1 MTKKI
6 VAFILAFVFCFGCAA
21 VFTAFG
27 EGQLHVHAIED
38 EDDDDTGTSTSTLIE
53 NPTVIIRYSD
63 GVSGPLYDFA
73 NKTLTLRIL
82 IKESDHVSCRSGR
95 VEIKYDADMFD
106 FSSISGSFM
115 EADTSDTET
124 VIVSNE
130 NGLLTISVRTDST
143 EPYSVA
149 SEFDV
154 QFSFAR
160 VDLETLTERE
170 KTFNLNLVFSGSKY
184 KNTDNKKSNDFVVM
198 LCQHNAADIVT
209 KDFEA
214 TCHEY
219 AHRDTICT
227 KCGTVL
233 NSVTTGDTYVDHVYD
248 YENIVRY
255 IYSSGYT
262 DCDPLRANKIV
273 AEVKCQ
279 VCGKLQW
286 AHDLEYHVGLD
297 TSVKRYDETTHQYYY
312 ACTRGHRVIA
322 IIQSPGTS
330 NPTTHEHTYVL
341 TGTQT
346 ATCTEVGYNIYKC
359 SVCNEEKREEIPAT
373 GHTYGNPVVIKQPT
387 CTEAGEQTLTCTVCG
402 KATKTESVPALG
414 HDFDHGTTTVITA
427 PTCVSTG
434 TAIKKCA
441 RCGVEESVM
450 LPIDPAAH
458 RYGDWVTT
466 TPGTCVTKE
475 VRMHTCSLCGNS
487 ESVEFDFG
495 DHDYTSEVIV
505 APTCYEDGVRTYT
518 CKYCGDTYDDVEKC
532 AGHKFGAPVSDGKG
546 TTTVTCT
553 ECGMS
558 VATTVKSNKTT
569 KTVSHGPFTLTIK
582 NTDIASRDIQL
593 RVTEIDRATE
603 EYANNS
609 VYLNALNA
617 GLGKKY
623 SIQNAYHVTL
633 YIDGA
638 ESKMTSDM
646 TLSLGLDS
654 ALSSSKTA
662 IVYYTESGSSTMI
675 SVMNEASRRK
685 LVVTM
690 PGTELERSASDTI
703 ILAVEGAS
711 VTPSGDSSQTPVTP
725 PAPSGDNGFILPA
738 IIIAVA
744 VVVTLV
750 VIVVVLKKSKKNGF
764 DF

>member
-21 VFTAFG
+21 VFNVFG
-27 EGQLHVHAIED
+27 EGQMHVHAIED
-38 EDDDDTGTSTSTLIE
+38 DDDDTGTSTEEPIE
-53 NPTVIIRYSD
+53 YPIVIIRYAD

-73 NKTLTLRIL
+73 NKTLTLCIL
-82 IKESDHVSCRSGR
+82 IKDGNHASCRSGR
-95 VEIKYDADMFD
+95 VEIKYDANVFD
-106 FSSISGSFM
+106 FSSISGDFM
-115 EADTSDTET
+115 GYET
-124 VIVSNE
+124 WYTDVVKVSNE
-130 NGLLTISVRTDST
+130 NGLLTISVPTDSS

-149 SEFDV
+149 SQFEV
-154 QFSFAR
+154 KFSFAR
-160 VDLETLTERE
+160 VDIDNITERE
-170 KTFNLNLVFSGSKY
+170 KTFNLDLFFSGAKY
-184 KNTDNKKSNDFVVM
+184 KNTDNKKSKDFVVM
-198 LCQHNAADIVT
+198 LCPHNSADIVT

-233 NSVTTGDTYVDHVYD
+233 STVNTGNTYGAHVYD

-262 DCDPLRANKIV
+262 ECDPTRVNKIV

-279 VCGKLQW
+279 VCGQLQW
-286 AHDLEYHVGLD
+286 VSDLEYHVGLD
-297 TSVKRYDETTHQYYY
+297 TSVKRYDEATHQYYY

-322 IIQSPGTS
+322 KIQSAGTS

-341 TGTQT
+341 SGTQP
-346 ATCTEVGYNIYKC
+346 ATCTEVGYNVYKC
-359 SVCNEEKREEIPAT
+359 SVCNEEKREEIPAV
-373 GHTYGNPVVIKQPT
+373 GHTYGDPVVTKQPT
-387 CTEAGEQTLTCTVCG
+387 CTEAGEQIRTCTVCG
-402 KATKTESVPALG
+402 KATKTEPVAALG
-414 HDFDHGTTTVITA
+414 HDFEHGTVTVVTPA
-427 PTCVSTG
+427 TCISTG
-434 TAIKKCA
+434 TAIRKCA
-441 RCGVEESVM
+441 RCSTEENVT
-450 LPIDPAAH
+450 LPIDSTAH
-458 RYGDWVTT
+458 IYGEWITT
-466 TPGTCVTKE
+466 THGTCVTKE
-475 VRMHTCSLCGNS
+475 VKIHTCTLCRHS
-487 ESVEFDFG
+487 ESEEFDFG
-495 DHDYTSEVIV
+495 DHDYTSEVTV
-505 APTCYEDGVRTYT
+505 APTCYEDGMRSYT
-518 CKYCGDTYDDVEKC
+518 CKYCGDTYDEVEKC
-532 AGHKFGAPVSDGKG
+532 TGHKFGAPVSDGKG

-558 VATTVKSNKTT
+558 VTTTVKSNKTT
-569 KTVSHGPFTLTIK
+569 KTVSHGPFTLTIN
-582 NTDIASRDIQL
+582 NTDLATRDIQL

-623 SIQNAYHVTL
+623 SIQNAYHVTV

-638 ESKMTSDM
+638 ESKVTSDM
-646 TLSLGLDS
+646 TLSLGLNS

-690 PGTELERSASDTI
+690 PGAALAKSASDTI
-703 ILAVEGAS
+703 ILAVDGAS
-711 VTPSGDSSQTPVTP
+711 VTPASDSSQTPVTP
-725 PAPSGDNGFILPA
+725 PTSSGDNGFILPA

-750 VIVVVLKKSKKNGF
+750 VIVVILKKSKKSGF